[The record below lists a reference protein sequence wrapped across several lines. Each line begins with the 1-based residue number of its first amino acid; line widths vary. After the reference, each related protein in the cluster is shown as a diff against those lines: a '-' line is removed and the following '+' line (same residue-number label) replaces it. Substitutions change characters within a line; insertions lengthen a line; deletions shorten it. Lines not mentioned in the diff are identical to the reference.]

1 MKKESIYLVLAF
13 FILCAHSLYAN
24 KSVRLSSPN
33 GKIKFSLVWD
43 KTIARFYLRIKS
55 ERK

>member
-24 KSVRLSSPN
+24 KKRAV
-33 GKIKFSLVWD
+33 GFS
-43 KTIARFYLRIKS
+43 K
-55 ERK
+55 RKDQVFLGFG